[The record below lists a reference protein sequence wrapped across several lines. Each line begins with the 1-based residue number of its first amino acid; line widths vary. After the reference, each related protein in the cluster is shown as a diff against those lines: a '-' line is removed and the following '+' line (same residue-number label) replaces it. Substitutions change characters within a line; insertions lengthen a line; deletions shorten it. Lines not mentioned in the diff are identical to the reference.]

1 MLEHILFVIV
11 LPITITILILI
22 LIPVIDLGH
31 VGVTDV
37 VVVNSIHFV
46 SKLAT
51 PPPLHAH
58 LFGPASLI
66 EATQPTI
73 PAELV
78 LLFRGL
84 LAASQVFPI
93 FTINPGDVQ
102 LLIIITFHPTINFS
116 VPQFGLITT
125 VSSHCYLLL
134 AKCSANFF
142 N

>member
-1 MLEHILFVIV
+1 MLELILFVIV

-22 LIPVIDLGH
+22 LIPVIDVGH
-31 VGVTDV
+31 VGVTDA

-51 PPPLHAH
+51 PPPLHAN

-66 EATQPTI
+66 EATQPTT

-93 FTINPGDVQ
+93 FTINPDDAQ
-102 LLIIITFHPTINFS
+102 LLIITFHPTISFS
-116 VPQFGLITT
+116 VPQSGLITT
-125 VSSHCYLLL
+125 VSSNCYLLL